1 MATPKRRH
9 PPPPLTAL
17 IQVRLASQPP
27 TSSVGNQRRASR
39 AALEYATRSRPVR
52 CIEELG
58 GPPNEPESGALA
70 QKGVGRTFTRE
81 VLRAFIAQSTH
92 IDVFQEMLPGTE

>member
-17 IQVRLASQPP
+17 IQVRLASRPP
-27 TSSVGNQRRASR
+27 TSNVGNQRRASR
-39 AALEYATRSRPVR
+39 AALPRRSRPVR

-58 GPPNEPESGALA
+58 DPPNEPESGALA
-70 QKGVGRTFTRE
+70 QKGVGRTFTRD
-81 VLRAFIAQSTH
+81 VLRAFIAQKTH